1 MLKITSLGYKSE
13 YGELFEMACII
24 MADSLMHERNFEDA
38 EKILKNAFLY
48 NKNNGNIFL
57 FRKNNGTIG
66 NYQRKITRFKFI
78 NLMLLESMGF
88 NKKYF
93 SIYRVFF
100 NNFSFRLA

>member
-1 MLKITSLGYKSE
+1 
-13 YGELFEMACII
+13 